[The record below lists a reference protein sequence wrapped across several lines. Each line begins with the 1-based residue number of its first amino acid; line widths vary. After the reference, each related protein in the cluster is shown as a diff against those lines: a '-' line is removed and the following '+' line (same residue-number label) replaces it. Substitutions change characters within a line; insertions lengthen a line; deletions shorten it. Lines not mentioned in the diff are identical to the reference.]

1 MAKYKVIITV
11 TETYS
16 TIVDAKNEKDAE
28 GKAEAIRSLTNTPFF
43 PVLHF
48 DGTQGLKYETE
59 ELKASVVRI

>member
-28 GKAEAIRSLTNTPFF
+28 GKAEAIRSVTKTPYF

-48 DGTQGLKYETE
+48 DGGQGLKYETE